1 MMQTKQ
7 KIHHQQAQ
15 DIPVLGEWD
24 VVVVGGGPSGC
35 AAAIASAR
43 GGAKTLLV
51 EKYAFLG
58 GSPTTQFVCCILS
71 TNGLDFQ
78 GIWHEWA
85 ARLVKYRQL
94 APLSR
99 APVRF
104 YPHTDW
110 FRGAPTPEGVRRV
123 WQELVCESGAE
134 LLFLSAFCGVCV
146 DDGKM
151 TGVLMHTRAGVR
163 ALMAKRVID
172 ASGDAVVCH
181 EAGVPWNRGAIGK
194 KWAQEVSMVYRS
206 GGQTAPG
213 TEGGPA
219 PSSGCTL
226 AYLPERLNRIDR
238 LRVDTLDPME
248 VSSAIIDTRDEIWRT
263 SDSLEDGKYLVDIAP
278 ELGVRTSRIIEGIDC
293 VTEEQAWN
301 FHKHPHGIARSTW
314 ELDIHPPDDDP
325 IPERWF
331 HSKSELYAERAVRV
345 QEGEYF
351 DIPYG
356 CLVPTGVDNLL
367 VAGRSLSASYLA
379 HGSLRIQQT
388 CMATGQAAGTA
399 AALSIAEGVTPRD
412 LDPAIVVNKLDIVR
426 KQVEPAF
433 TCLSGLPEVGR

>member
-1 MMQTKQ
+1 MNHNTKTY
-7 KIHHQQAQ
+7 HQPGR

-35 AAAIASAR
+35 AAAIAAAR
-43 GGAKTLLV
+43 RGAKTLLV

-94 APLSR
+94 APLRR

-104 YPHTDW
+104 YPQTHW

-123 WQELVCESGAE
+123 WQELVIESGAE

-146 DDGKM
+146 EDGKM
-151 TGVLMHTRAGVR
+151 TGVLMHTRAGLR
-163 ALMAKRVID
+163 ALLAKRVID
-172 ASGDAVVCH
+172 ASGDAVICH
-181 EAGVPWNRGAIGK
+181 EAGVPWNRGALGK
-194 KWAQEVSMVYRS
+194 KWAQEVSMVYRT
-206 GGQTAPG
+206 GGQTTPG
-213 TEGGPA
+213 AEGGPE
-219 PSSGCTL
+219 PSTGCTL
-226 AYLPERLNRIDR
+226 AFLPERLNRTDR
-238 LRVDTLDPME
+238 LRVDALDPLE
-248 VSSAIIDTRDEIWRT
+248 VSSAITDTRDEIWRY

-278 ELGVRTSRIIEGIDC
+278 ELGVRTSRIVEGIDC
-293 VTEEQAWN
+293 VSEEQAWD
-301 FHKHPHGIARSTW
+301 FHKHPFGIARSTW

-331 HSKSELYAERAVRV
+331 HSKSELYARRAERV
-345 QEGEYF
+345 QDGEYF

-356 CLVPTGVDNLL
+356 CLVPKGVDNLL
-367 VAGRSLSASYLA
+367 VAGRCLSASYLA

-399 AALSIAEGVTPRD
+399 AAMSIEAELTPREM
-412 LDPAIVVNKLDIVR
+412 DPLRVASQVADDRSK
-426 KQVEPAF
+426 VEPAF
-433 TCLSGLPEVGR
+433 EILRGLPLAK